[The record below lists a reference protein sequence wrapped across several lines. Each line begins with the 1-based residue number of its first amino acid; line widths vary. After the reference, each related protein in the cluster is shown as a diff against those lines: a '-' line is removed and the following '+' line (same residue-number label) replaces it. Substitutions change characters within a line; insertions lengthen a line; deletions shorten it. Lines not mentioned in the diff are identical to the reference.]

1 MIPILNRRTFAALL
15 AAFLVVP
22 VIHAALPVTGSPVAA
37 WNEQALDAIRA
48 TATPPPRA
56 SRALAILHAAIH
68 DAHNGITR
76 DYRQYLV
83 TENRPNANTS
93 TAAAI
98 ATAAHDV
105 LVQLF
110 PTRATQFADE
120 QATQLA
126 PVPIGPARTRG
137 VAWGQTVAAA
147 LLAARANDG
156 SSAVVTYIP
165 GTGPGFWRP
174 TPPAFAPALLPQ
186 WADVAPFG
194 VRPIETFVPKA
205 PPALHTAK
213 YAAELAQVQS
223 LGSVT
228 SAIRTADQTEI
239 ARFWANGAG
248 TATPPGH
255 WNQIARVIVAQT
267 GLTVGEEARLLAL
280 LNMAM
285 ADAAVVSWKAKYDYN
300 YWRPV
305 TAIREADTDGNPLTV
320 ADPGWTPLLVTPP
333 FPEYTSG
340 HSTFSGAAAAV
351 LKGFFGTD
359 DIAFTAESDDVPGV
373 LRSYPSFSAASDES
387 GMSRIYG
394 GIHFMSG
401 NRFGRTSGARVGN
414 SIVKRLLRE
423 RNDNDDAEEQDEDD
437 DNRLAEEEED

>member
-1 MIPILNRRTFAALL
+1 MIPFVNRRTFAALL
-15 AAFLVVP
+15 AACI
-22 VIHAALPVTGSPVAA
+22 VIPITQAALPITGSPVAA

-68 DAHNGITR
+68 DAHNGIER

-98 ATAAHDV
+98 AAAAHDV
-105 LVQLF
+105 LVNLF

-120 QATQLA
+120 QAAQLA
-126 PVPIGPARTRG
+126 PVPIGPSRTRG
-137 VAWGQTVAAA
+137 VEWGQTVAAT
-147 LLAARANDG
+147 LLAARASDG
-156 SSAVVTYIP
+156 SSAIVTYTP

-186 WADVAPFG
+186 WGDVAPFG

-213 YAAELAQVQS
+213 YAAEVAEVQS
-223 LGSVT
+223 IGSAT
-228 SAIRTADQTEI
+228 STTRTADQTEI

-255 WNQIARVIVAQT
+255 WNQIARLIVAQT
-267 GLTVGEEARLLAL
+267 GLSVGEEARLLAL

-285 ADAAVVSWKAKYDYN
+285 ADAAVVSWNAKYEFN

-305 TAIREADTDGNPLTV
+305 AAIREADTDGNPLTV
-320 ADPGWTPLLVTPP
+320 ADPTWTPLLVTPP

-351 LKGFFGTD
+351 LKAFFGTD
-359 DIAFTAESDDVPGV
+359 DIAFIAESDDVPGV
-373 LRSYPSFSAASDES
+373 FRSYPSFSAAAAES

-394 GIHFMSG
+394 GIHFMSA
-401 NRFGRTSGARVGN
+401 NRFGLSSGNRVGK
-414 SIVKRLLRE
+414 SVVKRLLRV
-423 RNDNDDAEEQDEDD
+423 RNDEAEGDDEDEAEESRMDVEDED
-437 DNRLAEEEED
+437 

>member
-1 MIPILNRRTFAALL
+1 MIPSVNRRTFAALL
-15 AAFLVVP
+15 AACI
-22 VIHAALPVTGSPVAA
+22 VIPITQAALPITGSPVAA

-68 DAHNGITR
+68 DAHNGIAR

-93 TAAAI
+93 TSAAI

-105 LVQLF
+105 LVTLF
-110 PTRATQFADE
+110 PTRAAQFADE

-126 PVPIGPARTRG
+126 PVPIGPSRTSG
-137 VAWGQTVAAA
+137 LAWGQTVAAA

-156 SSAVVTYIP
+156 SAAVVTYIP

-186 WADVAPFG
+186 WGDVAPFG

-213 YAAELAQVQS
+213 YAAEVAEVQS
-223 LGSVT
+223 IGSST
-228 SAIRTADQTEI
+228 STTRTADQTQI

-255 WNQIARVIVAQT
+255 WNQIARIIVAQA

-285 ADAAVVSWKAKYDYN
+285 ADAAVVSWNAKYEFN

-320 ADPGWTPLLVTPP
+320 VDPSWTPLLVTPP

-359 DIAFTAESDDVPGV
+359 NVAFTAESDDVPGV
-373 LRSYPSFSAASDES
+373 FRSYPSFSAAAAES

-401 NRFGRTSGARVGN
+401 NRFGISSGTRVGN
-414 SIVKRLLRE
+414 SVVKRLLRV
-423 RNDNDDAEEQDEDD
+423 RNDEDEGDD
-437 DNRLAEEEED
+437 DDEGEESSMEVEAED

>member
-1 MIPILNRRTFAALL
+1 MIPFITRRTFAALL
-15 AAFLVVP
+15 AAFLTVP
-22 VIHAALPVTGSPVAA
+22 VTHAALPVTGSPVAA

-56 SRALAILHAAIH
+56 SRALAILHVAIH
-68 DAHNGITR
+68 DAHNGIAR

-83 TENRPNANTS
+83 TEDRPNASTS
-93 TAAAI
+93 TAAAV

-105 LVQLF
+105 LVNLF

-120 QATQLA
+120 QAAQLA
-126 PVPIGPARTRG
+126 LVPIGPSRTRG
-137 VAWGQTVAAA
+137 VAWGKAVAATM
-147 LLAARANDG
+147 LAARASDG
-156 SSAVVTYIP
+156 SSAVVTYTP

-186 WADVAPFG
+186 WGDVAPFG
-194 VRPIETFVPKA
+194 VRPIEVFVPKA
-205 PPALHTAK
+205 PPALHTAR
-213 YAAELAQVQS
+213 YAAEVAEVQS
-223 LGSVT
+223 LGSAT
-228 SAIRTADQTEI
+228 STTRTADQTEI

-267 GLTVGEEARLLAL
+267 GLTVGEEARLFAL

-285 ADAAVVSWKAKYDYN
+285 ADAAVVSWKAKYEYS

-305 TAIREADTDGNPLTV
+305 TAIREADTDGNPLTI
-320 ADPGWTPLLVTPP
+320 ADPSWTPLLVTPP

-359 DIAFTAESDDVPGV
+359 DIAFTAESDDVPGI
-373 LRSYPSFSAASDES
+373 LRSYPSFSAAAAES

-394 GIHFMSG
+394 GIHFMSA
-401 NRFGRTSGARVGN
+401 NRFGISSGTRVGN
-414 SIVKRLLRE
+414 SVVKRLLRVRSDE
-423 RNDNDDAEEQDEDD
+423 GEGVDPDEAEESLMDVEAED
-437 DNRLAEEEED
+437 

>member
-15 AAFLVVP
+15 AATLLIP
-22 VIHAALPVTGSPVAA
+22 TLHAALPVTGSPVAA

-48 TATPPPRA
+48 TSTPPPRA

-83 TENRPNANTS
+83 TEDRPNANTS

-98 ATAAHDV
+98 ASAAHDV
-105 LVQLF
+105 LVTLF

-120 QATQLA
+120 QAAQLA
-126 PVPIGPARTRG
+126 PVPIGSSRTRG
-137 VAWGQTVAAA
+137 IAWGQAVAGA
-147 LLAARANDG
+147 LLAARASDG
-156 SSAVVTYIP
+156 STAVVTYIP

-174 TPPAFAPALLPQ
+174 TPPAFAAALLPQ
-186 WADVAPFG
+186 WGDVAPFG

-213 YAAELAQVQS
+213 YAAEVAEVQS
-223 LGSVT
+223 IGSAT
-228 SAIRTADQTEI
+228 STTRTADQTEI

-267 GLTVGEEARLLAL
+267 GLTVGEEARLMAL

-285 ADAAVVSWKAKYDYN
+285 ADAAMVSWKAKYEYS

-305 TAIREADTDGNPLTV
+305 AAIREADTDGNPLTV
-320 ADPGWTPLLVTPP
+320 ADPTWTPLLVTPP

-359 DIAFTAESDDVPGV
+359 DIAFTSESDDVPGV
-373 LRSYPSFSAASDES
+373 LRSYPSFSAAAAES
-387 GMSRIYG
+387 GLSRIYG
-394 GIHFMSG
+394 GIHFMSA
-401 NRFGRTSGARVGN
+401 NRFGISSGTRVGN
-414 SIVKRLLRE
+414 SVVKRLLRVL
-423 RNDNDDAEEQDEDD
+423 NDEDEVD
-437 DNRLAEEEED
+437 DDDDDEDSLMDVEEED

>member
-15 AAFLVVP
+15 AAFLAVP
-22 VIHAALPVTGSPVAA
+22 IAQAALPIAGSPVAA

-68 DAHNGITR
+68 DAHNGIAR

-93 TAAAI
+93 TSAAI
-98 ATAAHDV
+98 AAAAHDV

-120 QATQLA
+120 QAAQLA
-126 PVPIGPARTRG
+126 PVPIGPGRTRG
-137 VAWGQTVAAA
+137 IAWGQAVAAA
-147 LLAARANDG
+147 ILAARANDG

-186 WADVAPFG
+186 WGDVAPFG

-213 YAAELAQVQS
+213 YAAEVAEVQS
-223 LGSVT
+223 VGSAT
-228 SAIRTADQTEI
+228 STTRTADQTEI

-285 ADAAVVSWKAKYDYN
+285 ADAAMVSWKAKYEYN

-373 LRSYPSFSAASDES
+373 LRSYPSFSAAAAES

-394 GIHFMSG
+394 GIHFMSA
-401 NRFGRTSGARVGN
+401 NRFGLSSGNRVGE
-414 SIVKRLLRE
+414 SVVKRLLRV
-423 RNDNDDAEEQDEDD
+423 RNDEDEGDDEDED
-437 DNRLAEEEED
+437 EESRMDVEDED

>member
-1 MIPILNRRTFAALL
+1 MIPFVNRRTFAAFL
-15 AAFLVVP
+15 AACI
-22 VIHAALPVTGSPVAA
+22 VIPITQAALPITGSPVAA

-83 TENRPNANTS
+83 TENRPNENTS

-105 LVQLF
+105 LVNLF

-126 PVPIGPARTRG
+126 PVPIGPSRTRG
-137 VAWGQTVAAA
+137 LAWGQAVAAA

-186 WADVAPFG
+186 WGDVAPFG

-213 YAAELAQVQS
+213 YAAEVAEVQS
-223 LGSVT
+223 IGSAT
-228 SAIRTADQTEI
+228 STTRTADQTVI

-267 GLTVGEEARLLAL
+267 GLTVGEEARLFAL

-305 TAIREADTDGNPLTV
+305 AAIREADTDGNPLTV
-320 ADPGWTPLLVTPP
+320 VDPAWTPLLVTPP

-373 LRSYPSFSAASDES
+373 FRSYPSFSAAAAES

-394 GIHFMSG
+394 GIHFMSA
-401 NRFGRTSGARVGN
+401 NRFGISSGTRVGN
-414 SIVKRLLRE
+414 SVVKRLLRV
-423 RNDNDDAEEQDEDD
+423 RNDEDEGGDD
-437 DNRLAEEEED
+437 DESEDSLMDVDQED

>member
-15 AAFLVVP
+15 AAFLAVP
-22 VIHAALPVTGSPVAA
+22 IAQAALPIAGSPVAA

-68 DAHNGITR
+68 DAHNGIAR

-83 TENRPNANTS
+83 TESRPNANTS
-93 TAAAI
+93 TSAAI
-98 ATAAHDV
+98 AAAAHDV

-120 QATQLA
+120 QAAQLA
-126 PVPIGPARTRG
+126 PVPIGPGRTRG
-137 VAWGQTVAAA
+137 IAWGQAVAAA
-147 LLAARANDG
+147 ILAARANDG

-186 WADVAPFG
+186 WGDVAPFG

-213 YAAELAQVQS
+213 YAAEVAEVQS
-223 LGSVT
+223 VGSAT
-228 SAIRTADQTEI
+228 STTRTADQTEI

-285 ADAAVVSWKAKYDYN
+285 ADAAMVSWKAKYEYN

-373 LRSYPSFSAASDES
+373 LRSYPSFSAAAAES

-394 GIHFMSG
+394 GIHFMSA
-401 NRFGRTSGARVGN
+401 NRFGLSSGNRVGE
-414 SIVKRLLRE
+414 SVVKRLLRV
-423 RNDNDDAEEQDEDD
+423 RNDEDEGDDEDED
-437 DNRLAEEEED
+437 EESRMDVEDED